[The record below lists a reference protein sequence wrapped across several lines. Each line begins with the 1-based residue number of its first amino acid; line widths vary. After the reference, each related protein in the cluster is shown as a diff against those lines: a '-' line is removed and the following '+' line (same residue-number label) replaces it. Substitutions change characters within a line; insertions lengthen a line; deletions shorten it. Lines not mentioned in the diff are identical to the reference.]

1 MFPSIKF
8 GTYITNHDD
17 EYDDIETHW
26 VASSV
31 KSYDAVRVE
40 HISEKITNTYRIQA
54 HDWIMRGFF
63 CIRFINFM
71 LNNKKLTDFTGLFP
85 PNNLK
90 KEWQNDTYLFSIT
103 Y

>member
-54 HDWIMRGFF
+54 HD
-63 CIRFINFM
+63 
-71 LNNKKLTDFTGLFP
+71 
-85 PNNLK
+85 
-90 KEWQNDTYLFSIT
+90 
-103 Y
+103 